1 MKSPPPSPHND
12 TMYLILTK
20 TLGAALSLPKC
31 WVVTLHRGTVL
42 LLTVHCT
49 ILKQTV
55 MIISPHVIYYMN
67 KIYRYKIQ
75 FNLIIAVPYKL
86 VKLLKHSGLLNFV
99 LVS

>member
-1 MKSPPPSPHND
+1 
-12 TMYLILTK
+12 MYLILTK

-31 WVVTLHRGTVL
+31 GVVTLHRGTVL

-67 KIYRYKIQ
+67 KIYKYKIQ
-75 FNLIIAVPYKL
+75 FNLVIAVPSKL
-86 VKLLKHSGLLNFV
+86 VNLLKHSGLLNFAF
-99 LVS
+99 VSKKLELLKLNV